1 MNVVSRMLE
10 SPGRLHDKIV
20 VNTSTIHP
28 DTTKHIF
35 AALRGVGAK
44 LVMGMYTVR
53 GSTKRRHDAYQKQRL
68 CLVPLQWQK
77 AENCSSP

>member
-1 MNVVSRMLE
+1 MSVVSRMLE

-35 AALRGVGAK
+35 AALRGAGAK
-44 LVMGMYTVR
+44 LVMGMYDVR
-53 GSTKRRHDAYQKQRL
+53 ECTKLRRDAYPKQRL
-68 CLVPLQWQK
+68 YLVPLQWQK
-77 AENCSSP
+77 AENFSSP